1 MIKTIIFPYDFSRFS
16 ESVVPYI
23 KGLKEVGVERI
34 IIVTVLEYETLF
46 TRSVSRELE
55 TKEYKDRS
63 AERIAPVKKE
73 LENSGFKVDVHVEFG
88 IASKIIVAK
97 AIEENADLIVMGSL
111 GLGLAQNLLGSTAQN
126 VLRVS
131 PIPVLIV
138 PSR

>member
-63 AERIAPVKKE
+63 TERIAPVKKE

-88 IASKIIVAK
+88 IASKTIVAK